1 MKSAPERFGVGCSF
15 VKIKRNL
22 AAAAVAMSVL
32 VGVPLH
38 AEAKTT
44 TKRVCKTV
52 KGKRT
57 CRTIKVKSTA
67 TKAASDTTVAK

>member
-1 MKSAPERFGVGCSF
+1 MKSAPECFGLRSRF
-15 VKIKRNL
+15 VKIKRTL
-22 AAAAVAMSVL
+22 AAAAVAMSVM